1 MTVMAQLPD
10 DQLAA
15 LRSEDVQ
22 LYLASQGWKRDD
34 AASTARGNVYR
45 YPAFQDAEALLP
57 ARRDLADY
65 TERMGNVVQML
76 AAVEQR
82 SVWQVMADLSTPPA
96 DVLRL
101 QVTAPDAT
109 LGAVPLAE
117 GIRLI
122 EGGRELLSAAA
133 CSAHQIQAYY
143 PRLGYKEA
151 LAFLETCQLGQT
163 ERGSFVATIMAPIP
177 PQIDRQAGLFPE
189 DDPQLALGTEPF
201 ARRATLRLM
210 LALDH
215 IRGSIHTGSYDTIL
229 AGVDRGVSANLC
241 EAIASM
247 KPGGDQA
254 NLQIR
259 MSWSRNRPR
268 VPAGIPPKVSFSQTA
283 FSIVQE
289 AGRKLR
295 EVPAAKRTRIEG
307 FVISLKAEA
316 SLRDDFEGLATLR
329 AAVGGAPARVQVVLN
344 RDDYVRACDA
354 HRDARPVAVTGL
366 LQHETK
372 LYRLLEPQG
381 FQVSPQTA
389 SAVMPTN

>member
-1 MTVMAQLPD
+1 MSTSIRLPF

-15 LRSEDVQ
+15 LRFEDVQ

-34 AASTARGNVYR
+34 ASSTAKGNVYR
-45 YPAFQDAEALLP
+45 YPAIEDAEALLP
-57 ARRDLADY
+57 ARRGLADY
-65 TERMGNVVQML
+65 AERMGDVVQML

-82 SVWQVMADLSTPPA
+82 SAWQVMADLSAPPA

-101 QVTAPDAT
+101 QVTAADTT
-109 LGAVPLAE
+109 LGALPLAE

-122 EGGRELLSAAA
+122 QGGRELLSAAA
-133 CSAHQIQAYY
+133 CSAHQPQAYY

-151 LAFLETCQLGQT
+151 LDFLETCQLGQT
-163 ERGSFVATIMAPIP
+163 ERGSFIATIMAPIP
-177 PQIDRQAGLFPE
+177 PQIDRQTEMFSGDETQFAIE
-189 DDPQLALGTEPF
+189 TEPF
-201 ARRATLRLM
+201 PRKATLRLM

-215 IRGSIHTGSYDTIL
+215 IRESIHKGSYESIL
-229 AGVDRGVSANLC
+229 SGVERGVSANLC

-259 MSWSRNRPR
+259 MSWSRNRSR
-268 VPAGIPPKVSFSQTA
+268 VPASISPTVSFSQTA

-295 EVPAAKRTRIEG
+295 EAPSVKRTRIEG
-307 FVISLKAEA
+307 FVITLKAEA
-316 SLRDDFEGLATLR
+316 SLLDNFEGVVTLR
-329 AAVGGAPARVQVVLN
+329 TTVGGAPGRVQVVLSHE
-344 RDDYVRACDA
+344 DYVRACDA
-354 HRDARPVAVTGL
+354 HRDAKPVAITGL
-366 LQHETK
+366 LQREAK

-381 FQVSPQTA
+381 FEVHPQVS
-389 SAVMPTN
+389 